1 MGEAVLGAFL
11 PVLLKKLA
19 DQEITEYFG
28 RLKGVDKKV
37 LEKWTRTLTAV
48 EAVLSDAEEKQLT
61 QSRVKLWLDD
71 LRDLAYDVQDVL
83 DIFDTKMLKRRI
95 ERQQGSK
102 SKLWSSLSKVKSNFD
117 LNSAIKKI
125 SDRLEEI
132 TTRKKQFGLKEL
144 DRPTKKPW
152 KMPLTTSQPDGP
164 VIGRDEANDKILYD
178 LLSKEEK
185 YHVVGIV
192 GTGGL
197 GKTTLA
203 KHVFND
209 AATGQF
215 SPKGWVS
222 VSDDFDIVRVAAAV
236 LESVTSAPVQV
247 KELNSI
253 LEKLSKELAGKKFLI
268 VLDDVWDTC
277 SYGHWTTLQASFRVG
292 AAGSKIIVTTRDAN
306 VANMMGDRS
315 PYNLKPMSED
325 DCWRLFQHHALLN
338 NRPEDVE
345 FLKGKIVE
353 KCNGLPLA
361 ARTLGGLL
369 RCKEVDEW
377 EDILDHKMWTLS
389 DQNKMDILPALKLS
403 YHYLPS
409 TLKRCFSYCAIL
421 PNDYEF
427 KEMQLILWWM
437 AEGLIPQQPKEHK
450 QMEDLGR
457 DYFQELVSR
466 SLFQKS
472 SKTESRYIMHDL
484 VTDLARWAAGSSCC
498 RLEDMQ
504 NYDSQQH
511 SCLPKIRHSS
521 YILGVCDGVKKF
533 EVYSEAICLRTFLPL
548 SLGSLPD
555 SHYLAQKVTSN
566 LFPKLQYLR
575 LLSLKSYQIIE
586 LPDTIGELKHL
597 RYLDLSHTGIR
608 SLPDSTTTLYNLQTL
623 LLESCHQL
631 KALPTSMRNLVNL
644 RHLNNSGTRS
654 LEEMPP
660 QLGQLTNLQTLPEFV
675 IGKGS
680 GSGVREIESLLHLQG
695 TLHISRLE
703 NVICVED
710 ARSANCLKSKE
721 RLEALFLEWSSSS
734 VSTEDAA
741 IVLDMLQP
749 HSKLKKLTIK
759 DYGGSKFSTWIGNP
773 SFTKMVRV
781 KLEGCNHCQLL
792 PPFGQ
797 LPCLKELCIQEM
809 DAVESVGVEFY
820 GEGKLSF
827 RALETLE
834 LHNLKNWKKWYPC
847 QQSEGVEVFSCL
859 KKLSI
864 RGCPKLEGDLPE
876 KLDSLAQLEI
886 YGCEEL
892 VVSVSKYK
900 QLHGS
905 NIEKCKMVVYD
916 TSTVQFE
923 LLESLTYSNVS
934 ELRFQT
940 ESFMK
945 SLKNVKELKITR
957 CEELTCCFQNEDR
970 LLQHLISLSR
980 LYIEDNSIL
989 VEKLGIEAE
998 QLLQLQIL
1006 DCNIERLELSKCGS
1020 LVKVPEG
1027 LHHLRSLQELHIS
1040 GCSSL
1045 VSFPDVGLPPCLQE
1059 LHISECSSLVSF
1071 PDVGLPPCLQ
1081 DIVIQDCES
1090 LLHFAKYQIP
1100 PSLKRID
1107 IWNCGNLKSLIEK
1120 EEEVGNGSSS
1130 SCLESLWIRNCPSS
1144 MCLLCKGQLPGS
1156 LKQLVILR
1164 CGQLELITE
1173 RFLDDSCQL
1182 EEIDIENC
1190 PNLKSLPEGLCHLTN
1205 LQSLIVY
1212 DCQSLVSLP
1221 RMNVWPRMIGI
1232 RNCDKLEVAQLAR
1245 DMMHTSNLE
1254 DLRIDYFEGL
1264 TTTTSFP
1271 TNLTSLS
1278 IDKIKNCKALMEF
1291 QGLQRLASLRELY
1304 LWGEDDGGLVSFPPA
1319 AENSKETEILLPR
1332 SLVDLSIVDFPNLKK
1347 LSKGFQFLTSL
1358 ERLWIWNCPKLT
1370 TLPVEEGLPLSLVRL
1385 DIYNCPLLEQ
1395 RYKGRYRHK
1404 IAHIPE
1410 VRINLELI

>member
-1 MGEAVLGAFL
+1 MGEAVLGALL
-11 PVLLKKLA
+11 PVLLEKLA
-19 DQEITEYFG
+19 QREVFQYFR
-28 RLKGVDKKV
+28 RLKGVNKTV
-37 LEKWTRTLTAV
+37 MEKWTRMLTAIQ
-48 EAVLSDAEEKQLT
+48 AVLRDAEEKQLT
-61 QSRVKLWLDD
+61 QSGVKLWLDD
-71 LRDLAYDVQDVL
+71 LRDLAYDIEDIL
-83 DIFDTKMLKRRI
+83 DTFATKVLKRRI
-95 ERQQGSK
+95 ERQHGRK
-102 SKLWSSLSKVKSNFD
+102 SKYSWISSLCGAKFNLS
-117 LNSAIKKI
+117 LNSEIQKI
-125 SDRLEEI
+125 SDRLEKI
-132 TTRKKQFGLKEL
+132 TAREKQFKLKEHEV
-144 DRPTKKPW
+144 PKKPW
-152 KMPLTTSQPDGP
+152 KMPPTTSQLDGP
-164 VIGRDEANDKILYD
+164 VIGREDAKAKILGD
-178 LLSKEEK
+178 VLLKGEHSTSNF
-185 YHVVGIV
+185 HNFRVVSIV

-203 KHVFND
+203 KDVFND
-209 AATGQF
+209 AAPEQF
-215 SPKGWVS
+215 RPKGWVS
-222 VSDDFDIVRVAAAV
+222 VSDDFDLLRVTTAV
-236 LESVTSAPVQV
+236 LESVTSGSVKES
-247 KELNSI
+247 KELNSV
-253 LEKLSKELAGKKFLI
+253 LVKLSEELAGKKFLI
-268 VLDDVWDTC
+268 VLDDVWNTC
-277 SYGHWTTLQASFRVG
+277 NYDQWTTLQSAFRVG
-292 AAGSKIIVTTRDAN
+292 AVGSKIIVTTRDVN
-306 VANMMGDRS
+306 VAKMMGDNK
-315 PYNLKPMSED
+315 PHNLESMSGD
-325 DCWRLFQHHALLN
+325 GCWKIFEHHALLN
-338 NRPEDVE
+338 NISQDVE
-345 FLKGKIVE
+345 LFKKKIVE

-361 ARTLGGLL
+361 AKTLGGLL
-369 RCKEVDEW
+369 RCKEKDEW
-377 EDILDHKMWTLS
+377 EEVLEHKMWNLS
-389 DQNKMDILPALKLS
+389 DQMGILPALKLS

-409 TLKRCFSYCAIL
+409 NLKRCFTYCAIL

-427 KEMQLILWWM
+427 EEMQLVLFWM
-437 AEGLIPQQPKEHK
+437 AEDLIQQLPEGNK

-457 DYFQELVSR
+457 DNFQELVSR

-472 SKTESRYIMHDL
+472 SKTESKYIMHDL
-484 VTDLARWAAGSSCC
+484 VTELARWAAGSSCS

-504 NYDSQQH
+504 NYYLQH
-511 SCLPKIRHSS
+511 RCLPKVRHSS
-521 YILGVCDGVKKF
+521 YIPGEYDGVKKF
-533 EVYSEAICLRTFLPL
+533 EVYSEATSLRMFLPLPL
-548 SLGSLPD
+548 SLSYWNYN
-555 SHYLAQKVTSN
+555 YLAQKVTSD

-575 LLSLKSYQIIE
+575 LLSLKSYRITE

-623 LLESCHQL
+623 LLKRCHEL

-644 RHLNNSGTRS
+644 RHLNNSFTRS

-703 NVICVED
+703 NVIRVED
-710 ARSANCLKSKE
+710 ARSANLKSKE

-749 HSKLKKLTIK
+749 HSKLKELTIK
-759 DYGGSKFSTWIGNP
+759 GYGGLKFSTWIGNP

-797 LPCLKELCIQEM
+797 LPCLKELCIQNM
-809 DAVESVGVEFY
+809 NAVESVGVEFY
-820 GEGKLSF
+820 GEGDLPF
-827 RALETLE
+827 QALETLE

-864 RGCPKLEGDLPE
+864 KDCSKLEGDLPE
-876 KLDSLAQLEI
+876 NLDSLAQLEI
-886 YGCEEL
+886 CGCEEL
-892 VVSVSKYK
+892 VVSVAKYK

-923 LLESLTYSNVS
+923 LLESLTFSNVS

-940 ESFMK
+940 EAFMK
-945 SLKNVKELKITR
+945 SLKNVKELKITG
-957 CEELTCCFQNEDR
+957 CEELTCCFQNDDR
-970 LLQHLISLSR
+970 LLQHLISLGR
-980 LYIEDNSIL
+980 LCIEDNSIL

-998 QLLQLQIL
+998 QLVQLQIL

-1027 LHHLRSLQELHIS
+1027 LHHLRSLQ
-1040 GCSSL
+1040 
-1045 VSFPDVGLPPCLQE
+1045 GLY
-1059 LHISECSSLVSF
+1059 ISECSSLVSF

-1081 DIVIQDCES
+1081 VIEIWYCGS
-1090 LLHFAKYQIP
+1090 LSHFAKYQIS
-1100 PSLKRID
+1100 PSLKKIEIR
-1107 IWNCGNLKSLIEK
+1107 NCGNLKSLIEK

-1130 SCLESLWIRNCPSS
+1130 SCLDHLQISKCPSL
-1144 MCLLCKGQLPGS
+1144 MCLLCKGQLPRS
-1156 LKQLVILR
+1156 LKQLRIEF
-1164 CGQLELITE
+1164 CGQLELITD

-1182 EEIDIENC
+1182 KEIFIVNC

-1205 LQSLIVY
+1205 LQSLIVH

-1221 RMNVWPRMIGI
+1221 RMNVWPRNLSIGD
-1232 RNCDKLEVAQLAR
+1232 CEKLEVAQLAR
-1245 DMMHTSNLE
+1245 DMMHTEKLE
-1254 DLRIDYFEGL
+1254 IDYFEGL

-1271 TNLTSLS
+1271 TNVTSLE
-1278 IDKIKNCKALMEF
+1278 INKIKNCKALMES
-1291 QGLQRLASLRELY
+1291 QGLQRLASLRELS
-1304 LWGEDDGGLVSFPPA
+1304 LRGEDDGGLVSFPPA

-1332 SLVDLSIVDFPNLKK
+1332 SLVNLRISGFPNLKK

-1358 ERLWIWNCPKLT
+1358 ELLSILSCPKLT
-1370 TLPVEEGLPLSLVRL
+1370 TLPVEEGLPLSLERL
-1385 DIYNCPLLEQ
+1385 YIDNCPLLEQ

-1404 IAHIPE
+1404 IAHIPCVE
-1410 VRINLELI
+1410 TNGEDI

>member
-11 PVLLKKLA
+11 PVLLEKLA

-37 LEKWTRTLTAV
+37 LEKWTRTLRAI

-61 QSRVKLWLDD
+61 RRAVKSGWMISVD
-71 LRDLAYDVQDVL
+71 LSYDLQDVL

-102 SKLWSSLSKVKSNFD
+102 SKLWSSLSKVKSNFG

-132 TTRKKQFGLKEL
+132 TTREKQLGLKKL
-144 DRPTKKPW
+144 GVSKKPW
-152 KMPLTTSQPDGP
+152 KMPPTTYQLDGP
-164 VIGRDEANDKILYD
+164 VMGRDEAKAKILYD
-178 LLSKEEK
+178 LLSKQEN

-236 LESVTSAPVQV
+236 LESVTSSPVQEL

-268 VLDDVWDTC
+268 VLDDVWHTC
-277 SYGHWTTLQASFRVG
+277 SYGQWTTLQASFRVG

-315 PYNLKPMSED
+315 PYNLNPMSTD
-325 DCWRLFQHHALLN
+325 KCWELFQHHAQLK

-345 FLKGKIVE
+345 FLKEKIVE

-369 RCKEVDEW
+369 RWKRLEEW

-389 DQNKMDILPALKLS
+389 DSDQNKMEDIRPALKLS

-409 TLKRCFSYCAIL
+409 TLKRCFSYCGIL

-427 KEMQLILWWM
+427 EEMQLILWWM

-504 NYDSQQH
+504 NYDSQQRT
-511 SCLPKIRHSS
+511 CLPKVRHSS
-521 YILGVCDGVKKF
+521 YILGKYDGVKKF
-533 EVYSEAICLRTFLPL
+533 EVYSEATSLRTFLPL
-548 SLGSLPD
+548 SPSYD
-555 SHYLAQKVTSN
+555 HYLAQKVTSD
-566 LFPKLQYLR
+566 LLPKLQYLR
-575 LLSLKSYQIIE
+575 LLSLKSYEIIE

-644 RHLNNSGTRS
+644 RHLNNSETSS

-703 NVICVED
+703 NVIRVED
-710 ARSANCLKSKE
+710 ARSANLKSKE
-721 RLEALFLEWSSSS
+721 RLEALFLEWSSST

-749 HSKLKKLTIK
+749 HSKLKELTIK
-759 DYGGSKFSTWIGNP
+759 GYGGLKFSTWIGNP

-781 KLEGCNHCQLL
+781 KLEGCNHCQFL

-820 GEGKLSF
+820 GEGDLSF
-827 RALETLE
+827 QALETLE
-834 LHNLKNWKKWYPC
+834 FWNLKNWKNWYPC

-859 KKLSI
+859 KRLSI

-876 KLDSLAQLEI
+876 NLDSLAQLRI

-892 VVSVSKYK
+892 VVSVSKYR

-905 NIEKCKMVVYD
+905 IIEKCKMVVYD
-916 TSTVQFE
+916 TST
-923 LLESLTYSNVS
+923 N
-934 ELRFQT
+934 
-940 ESFMK
+940 
-945 SLKNVKELKITR
+945 
-957 CEELTCCFQNEDR
+957 
-970 LLQHLISLSR
+970 
-980 LYIEDNSIL
+980 
-989 VEKLGIEAE
+989 
-998 QLLQLQIL
+998 
-1006 DCNIERLELSKCGS
+1006 
-1020 LVKVPEG
+1020 
-1027 LHHLRSLQELHIS
+1027 
-1040 GCSSL
+1040 
-1045 VSFPDVGLPPCLQE
+1045 
-1059 LHISECSSLVSF
+1059 
-1071 PDVGLPPCLQ
+1071 
-1081 DIVIQDCES
+1081 
-1090 LLHFAKYQIP
+1090 
-1100 PSLKRID
+1100 
-1107 IWNCGNLKSLIEK
+1107 
-1120 EEEVGNGSSS
+1120 
-1130 SCLESLWIRNCPSS
+1130 
-1144 MCLLCKGQLPGS
+1144 
-1156 LKQLVILR
+1156 
-1164 CGQLELITE
+1164 
-1173 RFLDDSCQL
+1173 
-1182 EEIDIENC
+1182 
-1190 PNLKSLPEGLCHLTN
+1190 
-1205 LQSLIVY
+1205 
-1212 DCQSLVSLP
+1212 
-1221 RMNVWPRMIGI
+1221 
-1232 RNCDKLEVAQLAR
+1232 
-1245 DMMHTSNLE
+1245 
-1254 DLRIDYFEGL
+1254 
-1264 TTTTSFP
+1264 
-1271 TNLTSLS
+1271 
-1278 IDKIKNCKALMEF
+1278 
-1291 QGLQRLASLRELY
+1291 
-1304 LWGEDDGGLVSFPPA
+1304 
-1319 AENSKETEILLPR
+1319 
-1332 SLVDLSIVDFPNLKK
+1332 
-1347 LSKGFQFLTSL
+1347 
-1358 ERLWIWNCPKLT
+1358 
-1370 TLPVEEGLPLSLVRL
+1370 
-1385 DIYNCPLLEQ
+1385 
-1395 RYKGRYRHK
+1395 
-1404 IAHIPE
+1404 
-1410 VRINLELI
+1410 

>member
-11 PVLLKKLA
+11 QVLLEKLA

-37 LEKWTRTLTAV
+37 LEKWTRTLRAI
-48 EAVLSDAEEKQLT
+48 EAMLSDAEEKQLT
-61 QSRVKLWLDD
+61 QRAVKEWLDD

-83 DIFDTKMLKRRI
+83 DIFDTKMLKQKI

-102 SKLWSSLSKVKSNFD
+102 SKLWSSLSKVKSNFG

-132 TTRKKQFGLKEL
+132 TTRKKQFGLKKL
-144 DRPTKKPW
+144 GASKKPW
-152 KMPLTTSQPDGP
+152 KMPPTTYQLDGP
-164 VIGRDEANDKILYD
+164 VIGRDQAKAKFLSD
-178 LLSKEEK
+178 LLSKQEN

-236 LESVTSAPVQV
+236 LESVTSAPVQEF

-253 LEKLSKELAGKKFLI
+253 LDKLSKELAGKKFLI

-306 VANMMGDRS
+306 VAKMMGDSR

-325 DCWRLFQHHALLN
+325 DCWELFQHHALLN

-345 FLKGKIVE
+345 FLKEKIVE

-389 DQNKMDILPALKLS
+389 DQNKMEILPALKLS

-409 TLKRCFSYCAIL
+409 TLKRCFSYCGIL

-427 KEMQLILWWM
+427 VEIQLILWWM

-498 RLEDMQ
+498 RLED
-504 NYDSQQH
+504 YDSQRT
-511 SCLPKIRHSS
+511 CLPKVRHSS
-521 YILGVCDGVKKF
+521 YICGEYDGVKKF
-533 EVYSEAICLRTFLPL
+533 EVYSEATSLRTFLPL
-548 SLGSLPD
+548 SLEVYFD
-555 SHYLAQKVTSN
+555 YNYLAQKVTSD
-566 LFPKLQYLR
+566 LLPKLHYLR
-575 LLSLKSYQIIE
+575 LLSLNGYPITE

-597 RYLDLSHTGIR
+597 RYLDLSHTLIR

-623 LLESCHQL
+623 LLKSCDEL
-631 KALPTSMRNLVNL
+631 KAPPTSMRNLANL
-644 RHLNNSGTRS
+644 RHLNNSGLRS

-695 TLHISRLE
+695 TLRISRLE

-710 ARSANCLKSKE
+710 ARSANLKSKE

-749 HSKLKKLTIK
+749 HSKLKELTIK
-759 DYGGSKFSTWIGNP
+759 GYGGLKFSTWIGNP

-781 KLEGCNHCQLL
+781 KLEGCNHCQFL

-797 LPCLKELCIQEM
+797 SPCLKELCIQEM

-820 GEGKLSF
+820 GEGNLSF
-827 RALETLE
+827 HVLETLE

-847 QQSEGVEVFSCL
+847 QQSEGVKVFSCL

-864 RGCPKLEGDLPE
+864 KDCSKLEGDLPE
-876 KLDSLAQLEI
+876 NLDSLAQLEI
-886 YGCEEL
+886 CGCEEL

-905 NIEKCKMVVYD
+905 NIEYCKMVVYD
-916 TSTVQFE
+916 TSTVEFD
-923 LLESLTYSNVS
+923 LLESLTFSNVS

-940 ESFMK
+940 EACMK
-945 SLKNVKELKITR
+945 SLKNVKELKITG

-970 LLQHLISLSR
+970 LLQHLISLGR

-998 QLLQLQIL
+998 QLVQLQIL
-1006 DCNIERLELSKCGS
+1006 DCNIERLELSRCGR
-1020 LVKVPEG
+1020 LLMVPERYQ
-1027 LHHLRSLQELHIS
+1027 HLRSLQELHIS
-1040 GCSSL
+1040 ECSSI
-1045 VSFPDVGLPPCLQE
+1045 VSFPDGGLPPCLQ
-1059 LHISECSSLVSF
+1059 V
-1071 PDVGLPPCLQ
+1071 
-1081 DIVIQDCES
+1081 IVINGCES
-1090 LLHFAKYQIP
+1090 LSHLAKYQIP
-1100 PSLKRID
+1100 PSLKRIE
-1107 IWNCGNLKSLIEK
+1107 IKNCGNLKLEK

-1130 SCLESLWIRNCPSS
+1130 SSCLESLTIRNCPSLI
-1144 MCLLCKGQLPGS
+1144 CLLRKDQLPRS
-1156 LKQLVILR
+1156 LKQLRISC

-1182 EEIDIENC
+1182 EQIYISDC

-1205 LQSLIVY
+1205 LQSLTVEN
-1212 DCQSLVSLP
+1212 CQSLVSLP
-1221 RMNVWPRMIGI
+1221 RMNVWPREIRIG
-1232 RNCDKLEVAQLAR
+1232 NCEKLEVAQLAR
-1245 DMMHTSNLE
+1245 DMMHTRSLG
-1254 DLRIDYFEGL
+1254 IDYFEGL

-1271 TNLTSLS
+1271 TSLTSLT

-1291 QGLQRLASLRELY
+1291 QGLQRLASLTHLRLF
-1304 LWGEDDGGLVSFPPA
+1304 GEDDGGLVSFPPA
-1319 AENSKETEILLPR
+1319 AENSKETKILLPR
-1332 SLVDLSIVDFPNLKK
+1332 SLVHLSIGYFPNLKK

-1358 ERLWIWNCPKLT
+1358 KLLYLSDCPKLT
-1370 TLPVEEGLPLSLVRL
+1370 TLPRLIAYSYKRKPTLVDRVVSRSP
-1385 DIYNCPLLEQ
+1385 NC
-1395 RYKGRYRHK
+1395 
-1404 IAHIPE
+1404 
-1410 VRINLELI
+1410 